1 MFQLHLHMQQ
11 CTYKSEFYKYVPFN
25 ILMAISVDELSF
37 IYKALCTTP
46 KFPIAKLITHDQ
58 DTY

>member
-1 MFQLHLHMQQ
+1 MQQ
-11 CTYKSEFYKYVPFN
+11 CTYKSEYYKYVPFN